1 MTKGYIENKPFG
13 HLLYILNHLYG
24 DGEPYPDGIP
34 SILLAQSGF
43 VLLPDR
49 ASTMTVF
56 DALVAI
62 LISFSLLCFF
72 LFSAHLIISNCVLDI
87 LNIRSQAH
95 SCQ

>member
-24 DGEPYPDGIP
+24 DGGPYPYGT
-34 SILLAQSGF
+34 SILLAESGF
-43 VLLPDR
+43 ILLPDR

-56 DALVAI
+56 DAFVAI
-62 LISFSLLCFF
+62 LISFPLLCFF

-95 SCQ
+95 FCQ